1 MKNELENVKTK
12 ESKTSLKITETD
24 RQRLFDIAFDV
35 AEMNGKKKLFTPLE
49 AFRLCLSLT
58 ETTIKERGIWVYDGK
73 DFEKHTEKLKS
84 MIVEDDQKVH

>member
-1 MKNELENVKTK
+1 MKNELENVKAK
-12 ESKTSLKITETD
+12 ESKTSLKITEID

-35 AEMNGKKKLFTPLE
+35 AEMNGKKKLFTSLE

-58 ETTIKERGIWVYDGK
+58 ENEIKERGVYIYEGK

-84 MIVEDDQKVH
+84 MIVEEDQKVH

>member
-1 MKNELENVKTK
+1 MKNELENVKAK
-12 ESKTSLKITETD
+12 ESKTSLKITEID

-58 ETTIKERGIWVYDGK
+58 ENEIKERGVYIYEGK

-84 MIVEDDQKVH
+84 MIVEEDQKLH